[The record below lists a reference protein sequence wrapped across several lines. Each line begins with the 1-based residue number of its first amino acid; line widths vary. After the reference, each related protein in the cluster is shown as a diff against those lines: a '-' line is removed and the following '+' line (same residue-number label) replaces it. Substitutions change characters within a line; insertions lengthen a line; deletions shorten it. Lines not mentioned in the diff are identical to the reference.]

1 MQCSALALAKLS
13 RLNRQ
18 HWTSDT
24 SDTSDTATGLKL
36 VGCPIATWLVAA
48 FVGGAVSGVA
58 AGAITANGAPLPTG
72 QQAPAGQQAN
82 GEQLTAKI
90 VTNQGEIVVA
100 LDAQRAPLTVA
111 NFIKYAEAGFYEGTI
126 FHRIIDNFMIQ
137 GGGLTEDLQ
146 PKTTRAPIRN
156 ESDNGLSNKAYTI
169 AMARKGLPHTATS
182 QFYINVADNPN
193 LDKPASGDD
202 WGYTVF
208 GKVIKGQEVVDKI
221 KALPTRPRGIEH
233 QHVPVQPVIIQKV
246 EIERS

>member
-1 MQCSALALAKLS
+1 MQFTEFPFAQLPSS
-13 RLNRQ
+13 NRPIG
-18 HWTSDT
+18 TSGT
-24 SDTSDTATGLKL
+24 VANRKL
-36 VGCPIATWLVAA
+36 VGCPFATWFLAAIVTA
-48 FVGGAVSGVA
+48 FVCGAAGGAIAASGA
-58 AGAITANGAPLPTG
+58 SLPTG
-72 QQAPAGQQAN
+72 QQAAAGQQAN

-111 NFIKYAEAGFYEGTI
+111 NFIDYAEAGFYEGTI
-126 FHRIIDNFMIQ
+126 FHRIIENFMIQ
-137 GGGLTEDLQ
+137 GGGLTDDLQ
-146 PKTTRAPIRN
+146 PKATRAPIRN

-169 AMARKGLPHTATS
+169 AMARKGQPHTATS

-193 LDKPASGDD
+193 LDKPASGDE

-208 GKVIKGQEVVDKI
+208 GKVIKGQDVVDKI

-233 QHVPVQPVIIQKV
+233 RHVPVQPVIIQKV